1 MKLQTLSRRLVL
13 KIGALWTLPAVAKP
27 ADVQQEIHSLLAGAP
42 LQQGKVQIDLPPLVD
57 NGNLVVLSV
66 AVDSPMTAASHVRAI
81 HVLAEANPLPRVFSA
96 YLDERA
102 GKAAFTIRV
111 RLADS
116 QKVWALAQ
124 MNDGSWW
131 HQTAETIVTS
141 SACTEYL
148 V

>member
-1 MKLQTLSRRLVL
+1 MKLRTLSRRLVL
-13 KIGALWTLPAVAKP
+13 KISTLLTLPAVAKP
-27 ADVQQEIHSLLAGAP
+27 ADVQQEIRSLLAGAP

-66 AVDSPMTAASHVRAI
+66 AVDSPMTVVSHVRAI

-102 GKAAFTIRV
+102 GKAAFAIRV

-116 QKVWALAQ
+116 QKVWVLAQ